1 VPDRPLHDL
10 GRWALH
16 GVPTE
21 LRIFQLG
28 PGEHPPL
35 RTENRHRGNLPRW
48 LHRLVGR
55 DDELARIRTALAS
68 HRLVSLVGPGGIGK
82 TSLAL
87 AAAHQRA
94 PTTGWLVELA
104 TITSRADVPRAVA
117 EALGVTERHGA
128 DLTRSI
134 LDRLQTSPGVLVLD
148 NCEHV
153 VDAAAPLTARVLTG
167 CPEIRV
173 LVTSRERLGLTDE
186 RVITVPPLDPDPSV
200 ALFAERARALDP
212 AFDVESR
219 QSALLDICQRLDG
232 IPLAI
237 ELAAARISS
246 LGLDEL
252 RERLHHRMRVLDG
265 TRRSG
270 DERHRTLWS
279 AIQWSYDLLAP
290 HERDVFR
297 RLSVFTGPFDL
308 ADRRSNGHAPPSSG
322 SWPATCW
329 CPRSPRSSSAAPTS
343 SATGPSVCW
352 LSPRRGT
359 TRPASWLSKPPLIAT
374 R

>member
-1 VPDRPLHDL
+1 MPDRPLHDL

-104 TITSRADVPRAVA
+104 TITSPADVPRAVA

-134 LDRLQTSPGVLVLD
+134 LDRLQTSPGLLVLD

-200 ALFAERARALDP
+200 ALFAGRARALDP
-212 AFDVESR
+212 RSTLRATRAPCWTSANDLTASR
-219 QSALLDICQRLDG
+219 
-232 IPLAI
+232 
-237 ELAAARISS
+237 
-246 LGLDEL
+246 
-252 RERLHHRMRVLDG
+252 
-265 TRRSG
+265 
-270 DERHRTLWS
+270 W
-279 AIQWSYDLLAP
+279 
-290 HERDVFR
+290 
-297 RLSVFTGPFDL
+297 
-308 ADRRSNGHAPPSSG
+308 PSS
-322 SWPATCW
+322 SPP
-329 CPRSPRSSSAAPTS
+329 PRSPASGSTSCVSACTTGCGSRRPPPQRGRAPS
-343 SATGPSVCW
+343 HAVARHPVV
-352 LSPRRGT
+352 L
-359 TRPASWLSKPPLIAT
+359 RPAGAPRA
-374 R
+374 